1 MKTHRITLLAMLIAI
16 SILFGYLEAILPLL
30 IAIPGIKLGFANIP
44 IMFAVYKMK
53 PLDVFLISI
62 VRVVILSLTFR
73 NMLAFLFS
81 LSGAIFSISIMLLF
95 KQSKFFSVTGVSIAG
110 GVAHNMG
117 QIIMAALILQIPG
130 LLYYLPLLI
139 IAGVIAGIII
149 GLISGLLIE
158 RINLSIK

>member
-30 IAIPGIKLGFANIP
+30 IAIPGIKLGLANIP

-62 VRVVILSLTFR
+62 VRVAILSLTFR

-158 RINLSIK
+158 RVNLSIK

>member
-30 IAIPGIKLGFANIP
+30 IAIPGIKLGLANIP
-44 IMFAVYKMK
+44 IMFAVYKMR

-130 LLYYLPLLI
+130 LLYYFPLLI
-139 IAGVIAGIII
+139 IAGIITGIII

-158 RINLSIK
+158 RVNLSIK